1 MAEQNPPLSA
11 AQFERYRRHLS
22 LPSFGLEGQL
32 RLRDARVLLVGA
44 GGLGCPA
51 AQYLVAAGVG
61 TLEIIDPDVVDLSN
75 LQRQVLYATADIGR
89 PKAEVAAER
98 LRALNPEV
106 QILPCVER
114 FEAANAL
121 AKVSAADLVIDGT
134 DNFPAR
140 YLSNDACVLAGRPNV
155 YGSISRFEG
164 QASVFDAARG
174 PCYRCLFPEPPP
186 PGSVPSCA
194 EGGVLGVLPGIIA
207 TIQATEAVKW
217 LAGIGE
223 PLVGR
228 LLLYDALDLSFREF
242 RIQKDPECP
251 VCGVAPS
258 ITELI
263 DYEVFCGVE
272 VSDAVRRV
280 SPVELAARRSGGE
293 AGLLLDVREPEEI
306 AKASIEG
313 AVAIP
318 LGELAAR
325 LAELAGYREQSVVV
339 HCHRGG
345 RSETAVRLLEN
356 AGFSRVESLDGGI
369 EAWSLTLDPAVPR
382 Y

>member
-1 MAEQNPPLSA
+1 
-11 AQFERYRRHLS
+11 
-22 LPSFGLEGQL
+22 
-32 RLRDARVLLVGA
+32 
-44 GGLGCPA
+44 
-51 AQYLVAAGVG
+51 
-61 TLEIIDPDVVDLSN
+61 
-75 LQRQVLYATADIGR
+75 
-89 PKAEVAAER
+89 
-98 LRALNPEV
+98 
-106 QILPCVER
+106 
-114 FEAANAL
+114 
-121 AKVSAADLVIDGT
+121 
-134 DNFPAR
+134 
-140 YLSNDACVLAGRPNV
+140 
-155 YGSISRFEG
+155 
-164 QASVFDAARG
+164 
-174 PCYRCLFPEPPP
+174 
-186 PGSVPSCA
+186 
-194 EGGVLGVLPGIIA
+194 VLGVLPGIIA

-217 LAGIGE
+217 LTGIGE